1 MVPNSPNK
9 PSWSEEEALK
19 PPASCDLFEQMEL
32 VIGKDGDRDIAID
45 AQELVTGR
53 TCVIAQ
59 SGAGKSWGIAVICEQ
74 LLQARVGFCLID
86 TEGEYFSLRDRFPL
100 LWIGSS
106 EDCDVDIE
114 QANLRELMQNAIC
127 SRTAVIFDVSEVNM
141 QERVSY
147 LAEVLYD
154 LESELKQPFLLI
166 VEEADKFI
174 PQSGESIKKIEEISR
189 RGRKRGL
196 GLLVATQRPS
206 LVTKNVLSQC
216 NSQILGKLSI
226 ENDLKAVSLF
236 FPSRKEAGEL
246 ADLEPGEFFVMGKL
260 SREHATKM
268 RFGARLCEHRG
279 LTPKLMPAAPV
290 RPAETPREE
299 PCGGS
304 PREEPVVPLATTDA
318 ANASNT
324 AGPMNAV
331 IPVLLREEALD
342 IAKAKRKR
350 RFLILEPEERIV
362 SGERVYRPLHRV
374 EIRYIGGFIRKA
386 TKTASFV
393 LDGCTGC
400 IVEVDRGLKV
410 RPGFS
415 ELLGL
420 DEAAVRIVAGL
431 ANGGSTLTEIE
442 ADTHLPAAA
451 VKKAIKSLAGAKLI
465 TEMKTVGD
473 TKVYVPLLADEVP
486 ALSALRR
493 GADLP
498 MEPLQEEPLEARVTE
513 SSLRI
518 ILKGLEPTA
527 EIVEFDT
534 IYYPVYLIRFASERG
549 ERSLLLDGCTGKEL
563 LFPAL

>member
-1 MVPNSPNK
+1 
-9 PSWSEEEALK
+9 
-19 PPASCDLFEQMEL
+19 MEL
-32 VIGKDGDRDIAID
+32 VIGKNGDRDVAVD

-59 SGAGKSWGIAVICEQ
+59 SGAGKSWGIAVLCEQ

-86 TEGEYFSLRDRFPL
+86 TEGEYSSLRDRFPL

-106 EDCDVDIE
+106 DDCDVDIG

-154 LESELKQPFLLI
+154 LASELKQPFLLI

-260 SREHATKM
+260 SGEMTKM

-279 LTPKLMPAAPV
+279 LTPKLVPAQPV
-290 RPAETPREE
+290 RPAEPPRAE
-299 PCGGS
+299 PCGGAA
-304 PREEPVVPLATTDA
+304 REEPAVPPAITDVANTPDA
-318 ANASNT
+318 ADAT
-324 AGPMNAV
+324 NAV

-374 EIRYIGGFIRKA
+374 EIRYIGGLIRKA

-393 LDGCTGC
+393 IDALTGC

-420 DEAAVRIVAGL
+420 DEAAVKIVAGL
-431 ANGGSTLTEIE
+431 ANGGSTLVEIE
-442 ADTHLPAAA
+442 ADTHLSPAV
-451 VKKAIKSLAGAKLI
+451 VKKAIKSLAEAKLI

-473 TKVYVPLLADEVP
+473 TRVYVPLLADEVP
-486 ALSALRR
+486 AFSALRP
-493 GADLP
+493 GTDLP
-498 MEPLQEEPLEARVTE
+498 MEPLREEPLEAKVTE

-527 EIVEFDT
+527 EIVGFDT
-534 IYYPVYLIRFASERG
+534 IYYPVYLIRFASDRG
-549 ERSLLLDGCTGKEL
+549 ERSIVLDGCTGKEL
-563 LFPAL
+563 LFPTS

>member
-1 MVPNSPNK
+1 
-9 PSWSEEEALK
+9 
-19 PPASCDLFEQMEL
+19 MEL
-32 VIGKDGDRDIAID
+32 VIGKDGDRDVAVD

-59 SGAGKSWGIAVICEQ
+59 SGAGKSWGIAVLCEQ

-86 TEGEYFSLRDRFPL
+86 TEGEYSSLRDRFPL

-106 EDCDVDIE
+106 DDCDVDIG

-154 LESELKQPFLLI
+154 LASELKQPFLLI

-260 SREHATKM
+260 SGEMTKM

-279 LTPKLMPAAPV
+279 LTPKLVPAQPV
-290 RPAETPREE
+290 RPAEPTRAE
-299 PCGGS
+299 PCGGAA
-304 PREEPVVPLATTDA
+304 REGPVVPPAATDA
-318 ANASNT
+318 ANTPDTPDAADAAS
-324 AGPMNAV
+324 AV

-374 EIRYIGGFIRKA
+374 EIRYIGGLIRKA

-393 LDGCTGC
+393 IDALTGC

-420 DEAAVRIVAGL
+420 DEAAVKIVAGL
-431 ANGGSTLTEIE
+431 ANGGSTLVEIE
-442 ADTHLPAAA
+442 ADTHLSPAV
-451 VKKAIKSLAGAKLI
+451 VKKAIKSLAEAKLI

-473 TKVYVPLLADEVP
+473 TRVYVPLLADEVP
-486 ALSALRR
+486 AFSALRP

-498 MEPLQEEPLEARVTE
+498 MESLREEPLEAKVTE
-513 SSLRI
+513 SSLRT

-527 EIVEFDT
+527 EIVGFDT
-534 IYYPVYLIRFASERG
+534 IYYPVYMIRFASDRG
-549 ERSLLLDGCTGKEL
+549 ERSIVLDGCTGKEL
-563 LFPAL
+563 LFPTS

>member
-1 MVPNSPNK
+1 
-9 PSWSEEEALK
+9 
-19 PPASCDLFEQMEL
+19 MEL
-32 VIGKDGDRDIAID
+32 VIGKDGDRDVAVD

-59 SGAGKSWGIAVICEQ
+59 SGAGKSWGIAVLCEQ

-86 TEGEYFSLRDRFPL
+86 TEGEYSSLRDRFPL

-106 EDCDVDIE
+106 EDCDLDIG
-114 QANLRELMQNAIC
+114 QVNLRELMQNAIC

-236 FPSRKEAGEL
+236 FSSRKEAGEL

-260 SREHATKM
+260 SGEMTKM

-279 LTPKLMPAAPV
+279 LTPRLVPAQPV
-290 RPAETPREE
+290 EPAEPPRTEPTRAEPTRVE
-299 PCGGS
+299 PCGEEFH
-304 PREEPVVPLATTDA
+304 REEPVVPPAAT
-318 ANASNT
+318 
-324 AGPMNAV
+324 NAV
-331 IPVLLREEALD
+331 VPVLLREEALD

-350 RFLILEPEERIV
+350 RFRILEPEERIV

-374 EIRYIGGFIRKA
+374 EVRYIGGLLRKA

-393 LDGCTGC
+393 IDALTGC

-420 DEAAVRIVAGL
+420 DEAAVKIVAGL
-431 ANGGSTLTEIE
+431 ANGGSTPIEIE
-442 ADTHLPAAA
+442 ADTHLPPAV
-451 VKKAIKSLAGAKLI
+451 VKKAIKSLAEAKLV

-473 TKVYVPLLADEVP
+473 TRVYVPLLAEELP
-486 ALSALRR
+486 ALSALRP
-493 GADLP
+493 GAELP
-498 MEPLQEEPLEARVTE
+498 MEPLREEPLEAKVTE
-513 SSLRI
+513 SSLRTI
-518 ILKGLEPTA
+518 MKGLEPTA
-527 EIVEFDT
+527 EIVGFDT

-549 ERSLLLDGCTGKEL
+549 ERSIVLDGCTGKEL
-563 LFPAL
+563 LFPAS

>member
-1 MVPNSPNK
+1 
-9 PSWSEEEALK
+9 
-19 PPASCDLFEQMEL
+19 MEL
-32 VIGKDGDRDIAID
+32 VIGKDGDRDVAVD

-59 SGAGKSWGIAVICEQ
+59 SGAGKSWGIAVLCEQ

-106 EDCDVDIE
+106 EDCDVDIG
-114 QANLRELMQNAIC
+114 QVNLRELMQNAIC
-127 SRTAVIFDVSEVNM
+127 SRTAVIFDVSEADM
-141 QERVSY
+141 QERVAY

-154 LESELKQPFLLI
+154 LESELKQPYLLI

-260 SREHATKM
+260 SRENATKM
-268 RFGARLCEHRG
+268 RFAARLCEHRG
-279 LTPKLMPAAPV
+279 LTPKLVPAEPIRPARSARPARAEPV
-290 RPAETPREE
+290 RTEPCGPEDTPREE
-299 PCGGS
+299 S
-304 PREEPVVPLATTDA
+304 EVPPAATDA
-318 ANASNT
+318 V
-324 AGPMNAV
+324 NAV
-331 IPVLLREEALD
+331 VPVLLREEALD

-350 RFLILEPEERIV
+350 RFRILEPEERIV

-374 EIRYIGGFIRKA
+374 EIRYIGGLIRKA

-393 LDGCTGC
+393 IDALTGC

-420 DEAAVRIVAGL
+420 DEAAVKIVAGL
-431 ANGGSTLTEIE
+431 ANGGSTLVEIE
-442 ADTHLPAAA
+442 ADTHLSPAV
-451 VKKAIKSLAGAKLI
+451 VKKAIKTLTEAKLV

-486 ALSALRR
+486 AFSALRP

-498 MEPLQEEPLEARVTE
+498 MEPLREEPLEVKVTE
-513 SSLRI
+513 SSLRT

-527 EIVEFDT
+527 EIVGFDT
-534 IYYPVYLIRFASERG
+534 IYYPVYLVRFASDRG
-549 ERSLLLDGCTGKEL
+549 ERSIILDGCTGKEL
-563 LFPAL
+563 LFPVS

>member
-1 MVPNSPNK
+1 
-9 PSWSEEEALK
+9 
-19 PPASCDLFEQMEL
+19 MEL

-59 SGAGKSWGIAVICEQ
+59 SGAGKSWGIAVLCEQ

-106 EDCDVDIE
+106 EDCNVDIE
-114 QANLRELMQNAIC
+114 QANLRELMENAIC

-154 LESELKQPFLLI
+154 LESELKQPFLLV

-260 SREHATKM
+260 SGGNAMKM

-279 LTPKLMPAAPV
+279 LTPKLV
-290 RPAETPREE
+290 PAEPVKPVKPPRTE
-299 PCGGS
+299 PCGGN
-304 PREEPVVPLATTDA
+304 PREEPVVPPATADA
-318 ANASNT
+318 

-342 IAKAKRKR
+342 IAKGKRKR

-362 SGERVYRPLHRV
+362 SGERIYRPLHRV
-374 EIRYIGGFIRKA
+374 GIRYIGGLIRKA
-386 TKTASFV
+386 TKTAWFV

-400 IVEVDRGLKV
+400 IVEMDRGLKV

-420 DEAAVRIVAGL
+420 DEAAVKVVTGL

-442 ADTHLPAAA
+442 ADTHLAPAV
-451 VKKAIKSLAGAKLI
+451 VKKAIKSLAEAKLI

-486 ALSALRR
+486 ALSALRSA
-493 GADLP
+493 ADALP
-498 MEPLQEEPLEARVTE
+498 MEPLREEPLEAKVTE
-513 SSLRI
+513 SSLRT

-527 EIVEFDT
+527 EIVGFDT
-534 IYYPVYLIRFASERG
+534 IFYPVYLIRFASDRG
-549 ERSLLLDGCTGKEL
+549 ERSIVLDGCTGKEL
-563 LFPAL
+563 PFPTS